1 LGSGFSTDLLIF
13 IFFQIC
19 RFFRSGFY
27 RSEKPPAWPGDFGV
41 VFQRMRWVSNM
52 LQVAAWSKAGG
63 AVVVPGW
70 AKSSRRFCY
79 VLRFFSFYMLIWLL
93 SENAGKDEEGIQFF
107 LEENRGKQE
116 A

>member
-1 LGSGFSTDLLIF
+1 MGFEHA
-13 IFFQIC
+13 
-19 RFFRSGFY
+19 G
-27 RSEKPPAWPGDFGV
+27 GGGV
-41 VFQRMRWVSNM
+41 VQ
-52 LQVAAWSKAGG
+52 GG
-63 AVVVPGW
+63 WCRGVPGW

-93 SENAGKDEEGIQFF
+93 SENARKDEEGIQFF

>member
-1 LGSGFSTDLLIF
+1 LARGFWCGFSED
-13 IFFQIC
+13 
-19 RFFRSGFY
+19 
-27 RSEKPPAWPGDFGV
+27 AVDFKHAGGGGV
-41 VFQRMRWVSNM
+41 VQ
-52 LQVAAWSKAGG
+52 GG
-63 AVVVPGW
+63 WCRGGSRVGGVAVVPRW

-93 SENAGKDEEGIQFF
+93 SENAGKDEEGIQLF